1 MDKLRTTDRCQQ
13 PSRVRATILVSAR
26 LVQCL
31 HHGTNRAPPGDA
43 LGRTTVSVPFFAAR
57 VTLCTSAAYAVVWCL
72 SSPSGVSHICVLC
85 INQQTWSQTFSLSG
99 TVNKTHHTPYKLKNC
114 HVCKTII
121 FTQTSELIT
130 SFKITCTTSL

>member
-1 MDKLRTTDRCQQ
+1 MRRADITTERTTDGQVTDDRPMSTTIPC
-13 PSRVRATILVSAR
+13 PSNNLGQCKAGTVSPPWYK
-26 LVQCL
+26 L
-31 HHGTNRAPPGDA
+31 GSPPPGDA

-114 HVCKTII
+114 HV
-121 FTQTSELIT
+121 
-130 SFKITCTTSL
+130 